1 MKKRDFMNK
10 FKKRILLLGLVLTIS
25 GITYYG
31 YICRSERIIQPKVA
45 TKTIYSF
52 LGAPGS
58 GKGTLAERLVKDL
71 GFKVVSTGNLCR
83 EEIAQGTDKGKIIVE
98 YTRSARLVPDAV
110 ISEMLENWL
119 SQQKGDQ
126 PIILD
131 GYPRT
136 KEQAKILA
144 HLLKTKFP
152 DYRFRVISLD
162 IDDFEKIV
170 RRMAG
175 RLVCENKQCQATTHV
190 SLLKEPNKFI
200 CEKCGGNL
208 VRRDDDREE
217 FVRKRL
223 ADFIK
228 NNNEIIAFYKEAG
241 IPVESVDVSNATPEA
256 TLETFKRMI

>member
-1 MKKRDFMNK
+1 M
-10 FKKRILLLGLVLTIS
+10 
-25 GITYYG
+25 
-31 YICRSERIIQPKVA
+31 
-45 TKTIYSF
+45 
-52 LGAPGS
+52 
-58 GKGTLAERLVKDL
+58 
-71 GFKVVSTGNLCR
+71 
-83 EEIAQGTDKGKIIVE
+83 IAE
-98 YTRSARLVPDAV
+98 YTRSARLVPDEV

-119 SQQKGDQ
+119 NQQKGDQ

-175 RLVCENKQCQATTHV
+175 RLVCENKQCQTTTHV

-200 CEKCGGNL
+200 CEKCGSRL
-208 VRRDDDREE
+208 IRREDDREE
-217 FVRKRL
+217 IVRKRL
-223 ADFIK
+223 ADFVK
-228 NNNEIIAFYKEAG
+228 NNNEIVAFYKEAG
-241 IPVESVDVSNATPEA
+241 IPVESIDVSNATPES
-256 TLETFKRMI
+256 TLEAFKRII